1 METLKK
7 LDGIAEKWSKAKPV
21 SSHAKNY
28 ELIWDRI
35 KDLNAQSEDHN
46 GVMRPAYATCHRN
59 FHNTKKLETNSKQK
73 TSEIDEQNSK
83 DIDHIDDDRT
93 NSEKSLSALT
103 WSSGANIVYQVCFIF
118 EKDELH
124 YSQYGSLKHE
134 NLIRCELSSGEVSLK
149 RAMIDNLESDE
160 PSLVVATKRLK
171 IWYHI
176 ISYDIISYDII

>member
-35 KDLNAQSEDHN
+35 KDLNTQSEDHN

-73 TSEIDEQNSK
+73 TSEIDVQNSK
-83 DIDHIDDDRT
+83 VLIILMMTGPIQKNHCQLWRETVEQILFTR
-93 NSEKSLSALT
+93 SA
-103 WSSGANIVYQVCFIF
+103 S
-118 EKDELH
+118 
-124 YSQYGSLKHE
+124 SLKKM
-134 NLIRCELSSGEVSLK
+134 S
-149 RAMIDNLESDE
+149 
-160 PSLVVATKRLK
+160 
-171 IWYHI
+171 YI
-176 ISYDIISYDII
+176 ILNTVH